1 MNPSTSSRR
10 VGARFHFRPAVAP
23 RAATGDPNAVE
34 AWAGAVRAVSMLLLA
49 LLPVLLWHRSLG
61 PFSFCKNGLLQ
72 LGSLALIALGAG
84 AAWGCSWQ
92 RLHALGLRLVREP
105 LVVAVLLGLVS
116 ATVSTVFSTCPGAS
130 WRGFSDDR
138 NGLAQV
144 LCLGVCFFACR
155 LGWGREEMPA
165 GFVAALIGLGLTGG
179 YALAQVLGVDPL
191 PWVDESVYGQR
202 IRPTGAVGH
211 TNALAALVVLSM
223 PLLVYVVARTWGE
236 AGSRGRT
243 IRLLGGGALGL
254 VALGLLL
261 LTLSRAGWLGLAA
274 VIVVLL
280 LLWPGARRKRAM
292 ACLAVLGVGLLVCV
306 AVCAF
311 VPSVGDA
318 VGRRFFHLGESSS
331 RREVWSTALRVFA
344 EYPWTGCGLD
354 TFGMAFLRFR
364 TPEYWRLEWGLVAEQ
379 AHNEF
384 LHALATQGVAG
395 AAAYVGLRVAV
406 VWSLVRAW
414 RQLDRRRLVASLA
427 ACLLGYDVLHLFGF
441 ATCPIAFVHLCCLG
455 WLARL
460 AAEDRPE
467 AVDLDARHFS
477 LFPFVGI
484 GCGVL
489 AVNFLLWSEQPWTT
503 WMPVAGLVALGG
515 MLGASGGG
523 VRIALPGKGK
533 LVAGVVGLLL
543 AVVCGPG
550 IVGPVLASWH
560 ASCADS
566 FLVSAPDQ
574 VVGSL
579 ETAVWL
585 APREARIQAARAK
598 GLQDL
603 AQQPAMSSRRVELL
617 RGAVA
622 ASAEACR
629 LEPLYAPHHANR
641 GRIFGDAARVG
652 VATPEAAFAAFDRAL
667 ELDPNDTRCLADAG
681 RAAVSLGLPDR
692 GTPYLE
698 RGLSLDA
705 DLACLYAEMGGIALL
720 RKEVARAEGLLET
733 ALTKDWHGDVPRRE
747 RSRCLLALAKVEK
760 GDLYAALALMEAAL
774 VIIPDFPPALWL
786 YASTIERLDNPEA
799 ALNVYRSL
807 LSRQPDHPAALAAV
821 RRLEASGKR

>member
-1 MNPSTSSRR
+1 
-10 VGARFHFRPAVAP
+10 
-23 RAATGDPNAVE
+23 
-34 AWAGAVRAVSMLLLA
+34 MLLLA

-84 AAWGCSWQ
+84 AAWCCPWQ

-130 WRGFSDDR
+130 WRGSSDDR

-155 LGWGREEMPA
+155 LGWGREEMPT
-165 GFVAALIGLGLTGG
+165 GFAAALIGLGLTGG

-191 PWVDESVYGQR
+191 PWVDESIYGQR

-243 IRLLGGGALGL
+243 IRLLGGGAMGL

-318 VGRRFFHLGESSS
+318 VGRRLFHLGESSS

-384 LHALATQGVAG
+384 LHALATQGAVG

-414 RQLDRRRLVASLA
+414 RASVPLFPVLRGAGLGVTGSSPGTCSTSLTPDPSPPEYRGRGEEDQRRLVAALA
-427 ACLLGYDVLHLFGF
+427 ACLVGYVVLHLFGF
-441 ATCPIAFVHLCCLG
+441 ATCPIAFVHLCYLG

-460 AAEDRPE
+460 AADDRPE

-477 LFPFVGI
+477 LYPFVGI

-503 WMPVAGLVALGG
+503 WLPVAGLIALGG

-543 AVVCGPG
+543 AVVCGQG

-574 VVGSL
+574 AVGSL

-585 APREARIQAARAK
+585 APREARIHAARAK

-603 AQQPAMSSRRVELL
+603 TQQPEMASRRVDLL

-622 ASAEACR
+622 ASEEACR

-641 GRIFGDAARVG
+641 GRIFGDAARAG
-652 VATPEAAFAAFDRAL
+652 VTTPDAAFAAFDRAL

-720 RKEVARAEGLLET
+720 RREVARAEGLLET
-733 ALTKDWHGDVPRRE
+733 ALAKDWHGDVPRRE

-760 GDLYAALALMEAAL
+760 GDLYAALALIEAAL

-807 LSRQPDHPAALAAV
+807 LSRQPDHPAGLAAV
-821 RRLEASGKR
+821 RRLETSRKR